1 MAKIEGFKF
10 GSIVIGG
17 KKYGRDVLLVPDGTV
32 KQRKGGFWKFG
43 SHVIKKAEIEELV
56 KGGPEVIVV
65 GRGTSSRV
73 KLAPD
78 AELPAKEAKVEL
90 VMLSS
95 VEAIERFN
103 RLAGEGKRISALIH
117 ITC

>member
-1 MAKIEGFKF
+1 MSTIEGFKF

-17 KKYGRDVLLVPDGTV
+17 KRYGRDVLMLPDGTV

-56 KGGPEVIVV
+56 KASPEVVII
-65 GRGTSSRV
+65 GTGTSAVAR
-73 KLAPD
+73 LAPD
-78 AELPAKEAKVEL
+78 AEIPAREAAIELAVLPSKEAVERL
-90 VMLSS
+90 
-95 VEAIERFN
+95 N
-103 RLAGEGKRISALIH
+103 RLVEQGKRVSALIH